1 MWDQEAQESQTNINL
16 QSPENSM
23 PFARYNHHMKS
34 NFNVFSTSQKTVN
47 ALPYPD
53 QLDHFQTENEM
64 SNTFPEH
71 QYQETITVSFH
82 SEVLYFYLD

>member
-1 MWDQEAQESQTNINL
+1 MWDNEAQESA
-16 QSPENSM
+16 ENSM
-23 PFARYNHHMKS
+23 PFARQTHDRISSFK
-34 NFNVFSTSQKTVN
+34 VFSTSQKTVN

-71 QYQETITVSFH
+71 GYQETITVSF
-82 SEVLYFYLD
+82 ENAFYIFYPG

>member
-16 QSPENSM
+16 QS
-23 PFARYNHHMKS
+23 A
-34 NFNVFSTSQKTVN
+34 VN

-53 QLDHFQTENEM
+53 QVDHFQTENEM

-71 QYQETITVSFH
+71 QYQETITVCFH